1 MALCCPRWLALLGV
15 SVSAACSPDPCP
27 KGSFRAAGTGL
38 CTLESSPRDSGPS
51 GSEGD
56 GSDGSDGTDAGFA
69 LGDPILTVAREG
81 TDAPGGGAGTMVE
94 WVDATM
100 LTDRYGL
107 TVGVGGWAVVDSE
120 TGERIF
126 QEDVPRA
133 YRVDSDG
140 QTLVATTR
148 QGQVLRADLSDPTN
162 PVKGRD
168 YFMGGD
174 AANEDIAVDG
184 NLVLVGWTSE
194 GGVLYDL
201 TSERGDPVGT
211 LPVDWAFAVG
221 LSGDRAV
228 VTSHTELSLWDVS
241 DPSSPVGLDAVTLAA
256 EGRDLDFDGVR
267 VVVATG
273 GAGVEVF
280 SVQDDS
286 LVSTGS
292 FTVPGSAMGVALDG
306 DHAWVSAWETVGLA
320 YLGGEEPV
328 VLGHE
333 DVAQSA
339 LGIGASNGRAVV
351 ADWFFVSM
359 LERQEG
365 LAGPELVT
373 QDAVWLSGTDEAV
386 LHPVRNGGAFDLEVT
401 VSVQGEVTVEPET
414 LSLAPGERANLVV
427 TPSPSMRDP
436 FASLWLTTNDPD
448 ETEVEVRMSLPEG
461 NIGSTHGSLAL
472 QGFTLPEG
480 TPQAFS
486 LDDQRGKVVLL
497 VYFAL
502 Y

>member
-1 MALCCPRWLALLGV
+1 
-15 SVSAACSPDPCP
+15 
-27 KGSFRAAGTGL
+27 
-38 CTLESSPRDSGPS
+38 
-51 GSEGD
+51 
-56 GSDGSDGTDAGFA
+56 
-69 LGDPILTVAREG
+69 
-81 TDAPGGGAGTMVE
+81 MVE

-107 TVGVGGWAVVDSE
+107 TVGVGGWAVVDVE

-126 QEDVPRA
+126 RDTVPRA
-133 YRVDSDG
+133 YRVDNDG

-148 QGQVLRADLSDPTN
+148 QGQVLRADLTDPTA
-162 PVKGRD
+162 PLKGQD

-174 AANEDIAVDG
+174 AANEDIAVEGD
-184 NLVLVGWTSE
+184 LVLVGWTSE

-201 TSERGDPVGT
+201 TSEQGDPVGR

-221 LSGDRAV
+221 LSGSRAV

-241 DPSSPVGLDAVTLAA
+241 DPSSPVGLDAVDLGA
-256 EGRDLDFDGVR
+256 EGRDLDFDGTR
-267 VVVATG
+267 IVVATG

-280 SVQDDS
+280 RVEDDT
-286 LVSTGS
+286 LAAAGS
-292 FTVPGSAMGVALDG
+292 FSVPGSAMGVALDG
-306 DHAWVSAWETVGLA
+306 DHAWVSAWETVVLA
-320 YLGGEEPV
+320 YLGGEEPL

-351 ADWFFVSM
+351 ADWFFVSL

-373 QDAVWLSGTDEAV
+373 QDAVWLSGSEEPV
-386 LHPVRNGGAFDLEVT
+386 LHPVRNGGAFDLEVQ
-401 VSVQGEVTVEPET
+401 VAAQGEVAVEPET

-427 TPSPSMRDP
+427 TPSPSPSDP

-448 ETEVEVRMSLPEG
+448 ETEVEIRMSQPEG
-461 NIGSTHGSLAL
+461 NIGSTHGSLEL

-480 TPQAFS
+480 TPQAFV

-502 Y
+502 F